1 MARKDTMQM
10 DNILLLVDCQ
20 YDFIDGS
27 LAVPGAVHDMGI
39 LDIYLNRIARGEVK
53 YEKIFF
59 TVDWHPINHCS
70 FEANGGQWPRHCVQF
85 THGAAI
91 YDKIFRGVMATK
103 IPYHVIEKGWNE
115 EKEAY
120 SAFEYGPCAFKLPG
134 SNHEV
139 FKPENTHIDVG
150 GIAYDYCVKNCV
162 IDLAKEGYDIRVL
175 RQFCPQIAE
184 DTAHKATEEMK
195 AFKNVEIIRSFL
207 DR

>member
-1 MARKDTMQM
+1 M
-10 DNILLLVDCQ
+10 DSILLLVDCQ
-20 YDFIDGS
+20 YDFINGS
-27 LAVPGAVHDMGI
+27 LEVPGAYADMEKLELY
-39 LDIYLNRIARGEVK
+39 LDRIARGEVK
-53 YEKIFF
+53 YEKSCS
-59 TVDWHPINHCS
+59 TVDLHPINHCS
-70 FEANGGQWPRHCVQF
+70 FKDNGGQWPRHCVQF

-91 YDKIFRGVMATK
+91 YDKIFRGVLATK
-103 IPYHVIEKGWNE
+103 VPYHVIEKGWNE

-139 FKPENTHIDVG
+139 FKPENTHIDVA

-175 RQFCPQIAE
+175 RQVCSQISKDSA
-184 DTAHKATEEMK
+184 DDATEEMR